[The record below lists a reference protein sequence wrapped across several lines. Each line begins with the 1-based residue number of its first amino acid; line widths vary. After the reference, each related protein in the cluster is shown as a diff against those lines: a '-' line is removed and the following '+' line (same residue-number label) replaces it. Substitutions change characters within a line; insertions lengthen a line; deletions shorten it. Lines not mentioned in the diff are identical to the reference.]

1 MNEELINTLTELAKK
16 FGVAID
22 WTSQNALP
30 YVQEL
35 ASRIVKFEVATS
47 ILWMIV
53 IVGAV
58 FVISYHWWM
67 PFIKYLARKEK
78 EDIYDMYGFYKALA
92 MVGMIITM
100 IIGGLIISQQA
111 YDLIQCAILP
121 ETVVLRYLGL
131 IGTI

>member
-1 MNEELINTLTELAKK
+1 MNEELMKTLTELAKK
-16 FGVAID
+16 FGVAVD

-47 ILWMIV
+47 VLWA
-53 IVGAV
+53 IVGAM
-58 FVISYHWWM
+58 FIISFRWWM

-78 EDIYDMYGFYKALA
+78 EDIYSMYGFYKALA

-100 IIGGLIISQQA
+100 IIGGLVISQQA
-111 YDLIQCAILP
+111 YDIIECVILP
-121 ETVVLRYLGL
+121 EAVVLRYLGL

>member
-1 MNEELINTLTELAKK
+1 MNEELIKALTELAKK

-47 ILWMIV
+47 IFWA

-78 EDIYDMYGFYKALA
+78 EKPYDVYDVWKWLA
-92 MVGMIITM
+92 IAGMIITM
-100 IIGGLIISQQA
+100 VIGGIIIIQQV

-121 ETVVLRYLGL
+121 EIVVLRYLGL

>member
-1 MNEELINTLTELAKK
+1 MNEELMKTLTELAKK

-47 ILWMIV
+47 ILWA

-58 FVISYHWWM
+58 FVISFRWWM
-67 PFIKYLARKEK
+67 PFIRNLAIKEK
-78 EDIYDMYGFYKALA
+78 EDIYNMYGFYKALA

-100 IIGGLIISQQA
+100 IIGGLIIGQQV

-121 ETVVLRYLGL
+121 EAVVLRYLGL

>member
-1 MNEELINTLTELAKK
+1 MNEELIKALTELAKK

-47 ILWMIV
+47 ILWA

-67 PFIKYLARKEK
+67 PFIRNLARKEEEK
-78 EDIYDMYGFYKALA
+78 PYDMYDLYKALA
-92 MVGMIITM
+92 TAGMIITM
-100 IIGGLIISQQA
+100 IIGGLIIMQQV
-111 YDLIQCAILP
+111 YDIIECIILP

>member
-1 MNEELINTLTELAKK
+1 MNEELIKTLTELAKK

-47 ILWMIV
+47 VLWA
-53 IVGAV
+53 IVGAM
-58 FVISYHWWM
+58 FIISFRWWM

-78 EDIYDMYGFYKALA
+78 EDTYNMYGFYKALA

-100 IIGGLIISQQA
+100 IIGGLVISQQA

>member
-53 IVGAV
+53 GAV

-67 PFIKYLARKEK
+67 PFIKYLAGKEK
-78 EDIYDMYGFYKALA
+78 EDPYDMYDFYKWLA
-92 MVGMIITM
+92 TAGMIITM
-100 IIGGLIISQQA
+100 IIGGLIIGQQA

-121 ETVVLRYLGL
+121 ETVVLRYLRL

>member
-1 MNEELINTLTELAKK
+1 MNEELIKTLTELAKK

-35 ASRIVKFEVATS
+35 AGRIVKFEVATS
-47 ILWMIV
+47 ILWA

>member
-1 MNEELINTLTELAKK
+1 MNEELMKTLTELAKK

-47 ILWMIV
+47 VLWA
-53 IVGAV
+53 IVGAM
-58 FVISYHWWM
+58 FIISFRWWM
-67 PFIKYLARKEK
+67 PFIRDLARKEK
-78 EDIYDMYGFYKALA
+78 EKPYGMYDFYKALA
-92 MVGMIITM
+92 TAGMIITM
-100 IIGGLIISQQA
+100 IIGGLMIFKQAFDIIE
-111 YDLIQCAILP
+111 CVILP
-121 ETVVLRYLGL
+121 EAVVLRYLGL

>member
-1 MNEELINTLTELAKK
+1 MNEELIKTLTELAKK

-47 ILWMIV
+47 VLWA
-53 IVGAV
+53 IVGAMM
-58 FVISYHWWM
+58 VISFRWWM
-67 PFIKYLARKEK
+67 PFIRNLARKEEEK
-78 EDIYDMYGFYKALA
+78 PYDMYDFYKALA
-92 MVGMIITM
+92 TAGMIITM
-100 IIGGLIISQQA
+100 IIGGLIIGQQV

-121 ETVVLRYLGL
+121 ETVVLRYLRL

>member
-1 MNEELINTLTELAKK
+1 MNEELIKTLTELAKK

-47 ILWMIV
+47 VLWA
-53 IVGAV
+53 IVGAM
-58 FVISYHWWM
+58 FIISFRWWM
-67 PFIKYLARKEK
+67 PLIRNLARKE
-78 EDIYDMYGFYKALA
+78 EENAFERDDPYEGLA
-92 MVGMIITM
+92 TAGMIITM
-100 IIGGLIISQQA
+100 IAGGLVIGQQA
-111 YDLIQCAILP
+111 YDIIKCAILP
-121 ETVVLRYLGL
+121 EAVILRYLGL

>member
-47 ILWMIV
+47 ILWA

-58 FVISYHWWM
+58 FIISFRWWM
-67 PFIKYLARKEK
+67 PFIKYLAGKEK
-78 EDIYDMYGFYKALA
+78 EDPYDMYDFYKCLA
-92 MVGMIITM
+92 TAGMIITM

-131 IGTI
+131 FGTI

>member
-1 MNEELINTLTELAKK
+1 MNKELMETLTELAKK

-47 ILWMIV
+47 VLWA
-53 IVGAV
+53 IVGAM
-58 FVISYHWWM
+58 FVISFRWWM
-67 PFIKYLARKEK
+67 PLIRNLARKEK
-78 EDIYDMYGFYKALA
+78 ENPFDMYDFYKALA
-92 MVGMIITM
+92 TSGMIITM
-100 IIGGLIISQQA
+100 IIGGLIIGQQA

-121 ETVVLRYLGL
+121 EAVVLRYLGL

>member
-1 MNEELINTLTELAKK
+1 MNEELIEVLTELTKK

-47 ILWMIV
+47 VLWT
-53 IVGAV
+53 IVGAMM
-58 FVISYHWWM
+58 VISFRWWM
-67 PFIKYLARKEK
+67 PLVRNLTRKEK
-78 EDIYDMYGFYKALA
+78 EKPYKMYDFYKSLA
-92 MVGMIITM
+92 TAGMIITM
-100 IIGGLIISQQA
+100 LIGVLMIFQQT
-111 YDLIQCAILP
+111 YDVIECVILP
-121 ETVVLRYLGL
+121 EAVVLRYLGL